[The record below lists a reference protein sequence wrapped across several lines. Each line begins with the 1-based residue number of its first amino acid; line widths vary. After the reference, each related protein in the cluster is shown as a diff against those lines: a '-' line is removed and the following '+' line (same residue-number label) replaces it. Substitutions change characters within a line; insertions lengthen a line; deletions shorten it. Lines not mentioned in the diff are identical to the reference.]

1 MPIITTQRRMAEQ
14 GRIRLGHKVTG
25 TSQAGRNYTRPA
37 KLDRFRFTSASQR
50 LIEEIAN
57 LYGGEARPWD
67 NAGKAEWEVISNA
80 TAIPVIVVKDGF
92 SQWHEHWT
100 KAGCQHRCD
109 GEKDAAGIYCNPDDE
124 FHRLA
129 IERPTTRLSV
139 MLEQVESLGVWRM
152 ESKGWN
158 AAAELPTMA
167 ELAMHVGE
175 LVPATLGL
183 TERAS
188 IIQTDKGP
196 QTSRYVVPY
205 LDLHVTKQ
213 RLVEIA
219 GAMSTGPQEIAAPTA
234 TAEIEAPHAAGAPQE
249 PGRQTPTD
257 EHLDGLDEAGLRK
270 VWDTAEQR
278 GLLDTEDLR
287 ARVTVR
293 VQKVRAAA
301 AQAAPVSTAAAPQEP
316 DADGAVDAEIVET
329 PADPAAPPANGNE
342 EQIWAAILK
351 MVADT
356 REWGLSEVQEDFS
369 NAMGMSA
376 AVASAA
382 ELQAY
387 LHLLETG
394 EQVSA

>member
-25 TSQAGRNYTRPA
+25 TSKAGREYTRPA

-50 LIEEIAN
+50 LIEEIAS

-67 NAGKAEWEVISNA
+67 NAGKAEFEVISNA

-92 SQWHEHWT
+92 SQWHETWS
-100 KAGCQHRCD
+100 KGGLQHRCD
-109 GEKDAAGIYCNPDDE
+109 GEKDAAGIYCNPQDPD
-124 FHRLA
+124 HIAA
-129 IERPTTRLSV
+129 IEKPTTRLSV

-158 AAAELPTMA
+158 AAAELPSMA

-219 GAMSTGPQEIAAPTA
+219 GAMSAGTQEIAAPTA
-234 TAEIEAPHAAGAPQE
+234 AAAIEAPQPAAAPQE
-249 PGRQTPTD
+249 PERQTPTN
-257 EHLDGLDEAGLRK
+257 EHLDTLDEAGLRRE
-270 VWDTAEQR
+270 WQTAEQR
-278 GLLDTEDLR
+278 GLLDVEDLR
-287 ARVTVR
+287 ARITAR
-293 VQKVRAAA
+293 VHKVRAAA
-301 AQAAPVSTAAAPQEP
+301 TQAAPAPAPAQEP

-329 PADPAAPPANGNE
+329 PADPAAPPAQGNE
-342 EQIWAAILK
+342 DQIWAAILK
-351 MVADT
+351 LVAE
-356 REWGLSEVQEDFS
+356 RRGWGLSEVTQDF
-369 NAMGMSA
+369 ATTMGMA
-376 AVASAA
+376 PAVASAA

-387 LHLLETG
+387 LRTVETG